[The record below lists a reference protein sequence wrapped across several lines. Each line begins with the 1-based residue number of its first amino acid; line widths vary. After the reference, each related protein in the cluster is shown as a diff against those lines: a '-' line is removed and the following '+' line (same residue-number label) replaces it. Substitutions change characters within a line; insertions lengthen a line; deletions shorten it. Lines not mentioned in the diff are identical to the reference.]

1 MRLSSKL
8 RFTLLAAIAL
18 LALVLGYLVAALISP
33 SPPLS
38 QPTQTLSLDGSF
50 NLIDEAGQPVTQDS
64 YEGKFKLVY
73 FGFTYCP
80 DVCPMQLEVVSHA
93 LDIAKIS
100 PEWLT
105 TLFIT
110 LDPERDTPEDMKIY
124 TDNFHKSII
133 GLTGSL
139 EQIQQAAKAYKV
151 YFQKV
156 ADPETTGGYTVDH
169 SSIVFLMGPDNTYKQ
184 HFTHRDSAEDI
195 AGKITSIIKAAQN

>member
-1 MRLSSKL
+1 LSSKL

>member
-1 MRLSSKL
+1 MSSKL

-80 DVCPMQLEVVSHA
+80 DVCPMHLEVVSHA

>member
-1 MRLSSKL
+1 MSSKL

-50 NLIDEAGQPVTQDS
+50 KLIDEAGQPVTQDS

>member
-1 MRLSSKL
+1 MSSKL

-18 LALVLGYLVAALISP
+18 LALVLGYLVAVLISP

>member
-1 MRLSSKL
+1 MSSKL

-73 FGFTYCP
+73 FGFTFCP

>member
-1 MRLSSKL
+1 MSSKL

-93 LDIAKIS
+93 LDMAQLS

-105 TLFIT
+105 TRLIT

>member
-1 MRLSSKL
+1 MSSKL

-133 GLTGSL
+133 GLTGSS

>member
-1 MRLSSKL
+1 MSSKL

-156 ADPETTGGYTVDH
+156 ADPETTGGYSVDH